1 MAEVMYCDKCHKTM
15 DASNFYGSNNLEKY
29 PDGKLHQCKK
39 CITMHV
45 DNWNPETYMWI
56 LQEADVPYIPE
67 EWDKLMASYARDKS
81 KLTGATIIGR
91 YLGKMKLKQWR
102 DYRWKDTDFLR
113 ELSNAKIEQAM
124 KQRGYDQQ
132 EIAKAIS
139 EVDFVAPTGPLEI
152 PVYNDAP
159 VAYENDG
166 EDYFAQINNTDD
178 NDFHDDL
185 TEEDRIYLRLKWGK
199 TYKPSEWVQLEQ
211 LYNEMMESYDI
222 QQAGDINTLKIA
234 CKCSLKAN
242 QLIDIGDI
250 DGAQKS
256 TKMYNDLMK
265 SGKWTAA
272 QNKAEGSEIIDSV
285 GELIEL
291 CEKQGYIER
300 FYIEQPNDKI
310 DYAIKDMQRYTRT
323 LIEGEA
329 DLGNLI
335 EMAIKQNAKEDE
347 ERKKADELDI
357 IDEEDM
363 SIDDIEKNVLSERD
377 YEEYSDFREQELE
390 EDDLKTFMERSDV

>member
-1 MAEVMYCDKCHKTM
+1 MAEIMYCDKCHKTM
-15 DASNFYGSNNLEKY
+15 DVSNFYGSNNLEKY

-45 DNWNPETYMWI
+45 DNWNPDTYMWI

-113 ELSNAKIEQAM
+113 ELSNARIEQAM

-139 EVDFVAPTGPLEI
+139 EVDFVAPTEPLAI
-152 PVYNDAP
+152 PQYNDTPAS
-159 VAYENDG
+159 YNMDSDEN
-166 EDYFAQINNTDD
+166 YFDQINNTSED
-178 NDFHDDL
+178 DFHDDL

-199 TYKPSEWVQLEQ
+199 TYKPSEWIQLEQ

-250 DGAQKS
+250 DGAQKC
-256 TKMYNDLMK
+256 TKMYNDTMK
-265 SGKWTAA
+265 MGKWTAA
-272 QNKAEGSEIIDSV
+272 QNKAEKGEFIDSV

-300 FYIEQPNDKI
+300 FYIATPNDMV
-310 DYAIKDMQRYTRT
+310 DMTIKDMQRYTRT
-323 LIEGEA
+323 LIEGET
-329 DLGNLI
+329 DLSNLI
-335 EMAIKQNAKEDE
+335 EAAIKQNAKEDE
-347 ERKKADELDI
+347 DAKNNASADI
-357 IDEEDM
+357 V
-363 SIDDIEKNVLSERD
+363 DDIDASIEDIERSLNDQD
-377 YEEYSDFREQELE
+377 YIDYAEFQENE
-390 EDDLKTFMERSDV
+390 INDDDLKTFLGDEQ